1 MTDHSNGQNGRN
13 GYEGF
18 FTGLSLDLWRQATSE
33 DQSEAEAAF
42 LAEIF
47 GKPAKNGGT
56 ELLDTPCGNG
66 RHARRLAAMGYSVTA
81 ADISEEFLAEGK
93 DLAARDGVEIEWHR
107 RDMADLPW
115 PERFTGAFCLGNS
128 FGYRDHDGMLAY
140 LKAVS
145 AALKPGGRF
154 VLDNA
159 MSAESLLPHLEDRVW
174 AEVGDIILLAQNTYV
189 PEESRLDTCF
199 TFVREGTIEQ
209 RDVSHWIFTVAEQH
223 RMLEAAGFHV
233 LDFYGSVTGSP
244 FEAGSPELVLVAEKS
259 R

>member
-1 MTDHSNGQNGRN
+1 MSDDSDRPGSRN

-18 FTGLSLDLWRQATSE
+18 FTGLSLDLWRQATTA

-42 LAEIF
+42 LAEVF
-47 GKPAKNGGT
+47 GAPDPDGGT

-66 RHARRLAAMGYSVTA
+66 RHARRLAAMGYRVTA
-81 ADISEEFLAEGK
+81 ADLSEEFLAEGK
-93 DLAARDGVEIEWHR
+93 DLAAAEGVEIEWHQ

-115 PERFTGAFCLGNS
+115 PKRFAGAYCLGNS
-128 FGYRDHDGMLAY
+128 FGYRDHAGMTAY
-140 LKAVS
+140 LEAVAS
-145 AALKPGGRF
+145 TLKPGGRF

-174 AEVGDIILLAQNTYV
+174 AEVGDIILLAQNDYV
-189 PEESRLDTCF
+189 AEESRLDTCF

-223 RMLEAAGFHV
+223 RMLKSAGFQV
-233 LDFYGSVTGSP
+233 LELFANVSGSP
-244 FEAGSPELVLVAEKS
+244 FEAGSPELVLVAEKL
-259 R
+259 